1 MTADAMSPEER
12 SERARI
18 AAHRLHAT
26 HDSRTITANARA
38 AFLDRFAREVDP
50 DGTLSPEERDRRA
63 AHARK
68 AYFRAL
74 ALRSAQTR
82 RQKAQKRSTSA

>member
-1 MTADAMSPEER
+1 MSPQDR

-26 HDSRTITANARA
+26 HDSRQITSNARS

-50 DGTLSPEERDRRA
+50 DGILAPEERARRA
-63 AHARK
+63 AHAK
-68 AYFRAL
+68 TAYFRAL
-74 ALRSAQTR
+74 ALKS
-82 RQKAQKRSTSA
+82 AQKRRGAAQAT